1 MMMPPSCFVIWK
13 RRTGSSNE
21 QRRVVHVRGAEVIIL
36 LYQFSVCTVWQLEM
50 MLKQGPNRVLPNS
63 INSLYG
69 VKSYFILFLSYGLAC
84 SA

>member
-1 MMMPPSCFVIWK
+1 MH
-13 RRTGSSNE
+13 
-21 QRRVVHVRGAEVIIL
+21 VHGAEVIIL
-36 LYQFSVCTVWQLEM
+36 LYQSSVCTVWHLEM

-69 VKSYFILFLSYGLAC
+69 VKLYFIPFLSYGLAC